1 MGNRAQTLVFV
12 VFLAGCTAVSS
23 LDSAL
28 PDSALVT
35 DPRLLGEWVTQDE
48 HGHSEHASVG
58 QEDTRHYR
66 FRYIDTNNDTSV
78 LIMSVGR
85 LGGRWLLDLRPTP
98 DAENTIGRLFGIP
111 IHFQLVLEIADSA
124 LRVARFDG
132 DTLKAYLTRD
142 RAPVLGYVILSSG
155 DVLLTDPTDRLARG
169 LAAYAQRPGGLT
181 EWGILRR
188 P

>member
-1 MGNRAQTLVFV
+1 MGNRAQTLAFV
-12 VFLAGCTAVSS
+12 VLLGGCTAVSS

-48 HGHSEHASVG
+48 HGHVEHASVG

-66 FRYIDTNNDTSV
+66 VRYIDTNTDTSV

-85 LGGRWLLDLRPTP
+85 FGGRWLLDFRPTP
-98 DAENTIGRLFGIP
+98 DAESTIDRLGGLP
-111 IHFQLVLEIADSA
+111 IHFQLVLEITDSA

-132 DTLKAYLTRD
+132 DTLKAHLTRD
-142 RAPVLGYVILSSG
+142 RAPVLGYVIRSSG
-155 DVLLTDPTDRLARG
+155 DVLLTDATDRLARG
-169 LAAYAQRPGGLT
+169 LAAYAQRPGVLT
-181 EWGILRR
+181 EWGIFRR